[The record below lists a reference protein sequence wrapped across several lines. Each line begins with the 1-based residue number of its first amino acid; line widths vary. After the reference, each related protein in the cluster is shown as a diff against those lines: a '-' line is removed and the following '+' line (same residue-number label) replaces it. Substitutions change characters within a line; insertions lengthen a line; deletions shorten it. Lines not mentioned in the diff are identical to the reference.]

1 MLALTTFIVNAFIAK
16 NGSRLLLTNSQ
27 SGWPEVPFRSLRL
40 PNRYALMENALGGEY
55 EWQVNMAK
63 IGLENHAAGFAENSG
78 RCENTGMR
86 KTIIK
91 TSILLAASVALAG
104 YATAQQTPASSAPAT
119 DAQTSA
125 TQTPATQ
132 TPTTKKPKAKT
143 STTGGAASGTA
154 ASSKAQTGTGSGASG
169 TATAKKPA
177 AKTGAAGARTPF
189 TLKTE
194 KDKQSYAI
202 GLNIGKTMHRDGV
215 DIDPSVLAR
224 GIKDELAGGKVLMT
238 DDEIKATLTALS
250 AGLKKAQEEKIAAQ
264 GAANKS
270 EGDAFLAANKAK
282 DGVVTLPSGLQYK
295 ILKEGTGPKPTTSDS
310 VVCNYKG
317 TLLNGTEFDSSYKR
331 GQPATFPVGQVIKGW
346 TEALQLM
353 PVGSKWELFV
363 PAELAYGPRSP
374 GGEIGPNST
383 LVFEVELLS
392 IQPKVEKPAA
402 SPVGSTKPTGQ
413 GGTAASSTA
422 PTTSAPGAKPAA
434 TTSAT
439 TSATSSAATNAPPP
453 NKP

>member
-1 MLALTTFIVNAFIAK
+1 ML
-16 NGSRLLLTNSQ
+16 
-27 SGWPEVPFRSLRL
+27 FRS
-40 PNRYALMENALGGEY
+40 
-55 EWQVNMAK
+55 
-63 IGLENHAAGFAENSG
+63 
-78 RCENTGMR
+78 
-86 KTIIK
+86 
-91 TSILLAASVALAG
+91 
-104 YATAQQTPASSAPAT
+104 
-119 DAQTSA
+119 
-125 TQTPATQ
+125 
-132 TPTTKKPKAKT
+132 
-143 STTGGAASGTA
+143 
-154 ASSKAQTGTGSGASG
+154 
-169 TATAKKPA
+169 
-177 AKTGAAGARTPF
+177 
-189 TLKTE
+189 
-194 KDKQSYAI
+194 
-202 GLNIGKTMHRDGV
+202 
-215 DIDPSVLAR
+215 PSVLAR

-250 AGLKKAQEEKIAAQ
+250 AGLKKAQEEKMAAQ

-295 ILKEGTGPKPTTSDS
+295 ILKEGSGPKPTAADS

-331 GQPATFPVGQVIKGW
+331 GQPATFPVGQVIRGW

-392 IQPKVEKPAA
+392 IQPKAEKPAA
-402 SPVGSTKPTGQ
+402 APVGSATPTPPTGSAKPEAQ
-413 GGTAASSTA
+413 AGTAASSAA
-422 PTTSAPGAKPAA
+422 PTAATPGQSTAAKPAA

-439 TSATSSAATNAPPP
+439 TSSTTTPPP
-453 NKP
+453 HR